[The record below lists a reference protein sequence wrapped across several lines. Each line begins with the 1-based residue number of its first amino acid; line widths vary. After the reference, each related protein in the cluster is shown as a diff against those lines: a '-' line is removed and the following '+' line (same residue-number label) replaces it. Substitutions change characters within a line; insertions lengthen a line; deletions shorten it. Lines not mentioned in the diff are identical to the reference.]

1 MYSYELF
8 EKKLGSRKLILF
20 GASTLALRTM
30 ILHLP
35 DYEVAYFIDNN
46 PQKHGTLFFDRPV
59 YPPDKLKEEDP
70 DKAIILITSMYRIDI
85 ECQLLEMT
93 SIPIIGLEI
102 FQIHRPDVTFAKK
115 PKPLAERFEQFNN
128 IYPGMFMFNWL
139 YKVFSDDKSKYIL
152 KKILQ
157 KCALGDQNFSDIREE
172 GLYFNEFFEDCL
184 SENEVFVDAGVSS
197 GSTTLDFIRYANN
210 KFKKV
215 YAFEP
220 DPINYW
226 ACCNNLSKLGE
237 KIEIINAGVYDINGK
252 VGFSACRCGSSRV
265 SDNDFKID
273 VVTLGDTIKEEV
285 TFIKMDIEGSEFQA
299 LLGAQNII
307 RAYKPKLAICVYHKH
322 EDIWKLP
329 VLIHEMV
336 PEYKLFLR
344 HHGQTYLDTVL
355 YARI

>member
-1 MYSYELF
+1 MYSYGLF

-20 GASTLALRTM
+20 GASILAFRTM

-35 DYEVAYFIDNN
+35 DYEVAYFIDND

-59 YPPDKLKEEDP
+59 YSPDKLKEEDP
-70 DKAIILITSMYRIDI
+70 GKAIILITSMYRFDI

-102 FQIHRPDVTFAKK
+102 FHIHRPGVTFTKK
-115 PKPLAERFEQFNN
+115 SKPLAKRFEQFND
-128 IYPGMFMFNWL
+128 IYWMNHRFKYL

-157 KCALGDQNFSDIREE
+157 KHALGDRDFSDIRE
-172 GLYFNEFFEDCL
+172 GGHYFNEIFEDCL
-184 SENEVFVDAGVSS
+184 SENEVFVDAGAFN
-197 GSTTLDFIRYANN
+197 GNTTLGFIRYVNN

-220 DPINYW
+220 DPIRYW
-226 ACCNNLSKLGE
+226 ACYNNLSKLGE
-237 KIEIINAGVYDINGK
+237 KIEIINAGVYDINSK
-252 VGFSACRCGSSRV
+252 VGFYAAAAPRSRIG
-265 SDNDFKID
+265 DYDLKID
-273 VVTLGDTIKEEV
+273 VVKLDDTIKEEV
-285 TFIKMDIEGSEFQA
+285 TFIKMDVEGSEFQA

-307 RAYKPKLAICVYHKH
+307 RAYKPKLAICLYHEH

-329 VLIHEMV
+329 LLIHEMV

-344 HHGQTYLDTVL
+344 HHSSIWIENVL
-355 YARI
+355 YARL